1 MCWSLQPH
9 VPEAATLRVAGRRG
23 SVNEEQIKTDAT
35 KAGGGAASPQK
46 GRYTRRRSSAASE
59 SIQEAAASKLN
70 IK

>member
-23 SVNEEQIKTDAT
+23 SVNEEQIKSDADT
-35 KAGGGAASPQK
+35 ASGVGPK
-46 GRYTRRRSSAASE
+46 GRYTRRRSSTASE